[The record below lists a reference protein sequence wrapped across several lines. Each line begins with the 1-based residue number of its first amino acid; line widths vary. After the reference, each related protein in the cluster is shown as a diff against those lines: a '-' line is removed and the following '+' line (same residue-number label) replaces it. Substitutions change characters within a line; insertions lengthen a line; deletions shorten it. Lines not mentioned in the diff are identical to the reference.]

1 MKFAYIVELYRL
13 NYNFKRK
20 FQREDWLSNIKE
32 KNSKVKFIALVL
44 SVTLSL
50 LNYSY
55 TFQRPN
61 F

>member
-32 KNSKVKFIALVL
+32 KNFEGKIHSLSIICHIEPLKLFIHFSKA
-44 SVTLSL
+44 
-50 LNYSY
+50 
-55 TFQRPN
+55 
-61 F
+61 